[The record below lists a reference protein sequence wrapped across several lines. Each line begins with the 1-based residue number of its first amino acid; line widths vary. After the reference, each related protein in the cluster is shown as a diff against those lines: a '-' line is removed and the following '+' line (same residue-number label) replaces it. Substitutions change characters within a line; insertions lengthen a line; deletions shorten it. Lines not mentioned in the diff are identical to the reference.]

1 MFVFPDPDMPPQEGV
16 NTTEDECTTT
26 EDESFDLYGRASP
39 TTILMEERNL
49 LRPETDLTVRL
60 PPLMDSKEEA
70 HFLAVPSKEADGS
83 GLRYAVPV
91 TLADRHKVLLPHGLL
106 CNPSPCKI

>member
-1 MFVFPDPDMPPQEGV
+1 MFVFPDPQAPPQEGG
-16 NTTEDECTTT
+16 TTEDECTTT

-39 TTILMEERNL
+39 TTILKEERAL
-49 LRPETDLTVRL
+49 LRPETDPNVRL

-70 HFLAVPSKEADGS
+70 HFLAVPSKEGDES
-83 GLRYAVPV
+83 GYRYAVPV

-106 CNPSPCKI
+106 RNPTPCKI